1 MIDTRNTNGE
11 SHNTKLVKIVR
22 KLIAA
27 KIQYI
32 EHEQDFLYSS
42 FEDLSHF
49 NTDLLDQIQS
59 PNRLRNIKMRLDNFI
74 QEMEKLSHSREL
86 LLLIQPLIKEE
97 TAQAVFELLSNDKY
111 LFYSSQMLQRL
122 LNLEAYMAEQYYS
135 STEN

>member
-11 SHNTKLVKIVR
+11 SHNSKLVKIVK

-27 KIQYI
+27 KIEYI
-32 EHEQDFLYSS
+32 EHEQEFLYNS

-49 NTDLLDQIQS
+49 NTALLDQIQS
-59 PNRLRNIKMRLDNFI
+59 PNRLRNIKIRLDNFI

-97 TAQAVFELLSNDKY
+97 TAHAVYELLSNDKY

-135 STEN
+135 SSEN

>member
-1 MIDTRNTNGE
+1 MIDTRSTNGE
-11 SHNTKLVKIVR
+11 SHNTKLVKIVK

-59 PNRLRNIKMRLDNFI
+59 SNRLRNIKMRLDNFI
-74 QEMEKLSHSREL
+74 QEMDKLSHSREL

-97 TAQAVFELLSNDKY
+97 TARAVFELLSNDKY

-122 LNLEAYMAEQYYS
+122 LNLETYMAEQYYS